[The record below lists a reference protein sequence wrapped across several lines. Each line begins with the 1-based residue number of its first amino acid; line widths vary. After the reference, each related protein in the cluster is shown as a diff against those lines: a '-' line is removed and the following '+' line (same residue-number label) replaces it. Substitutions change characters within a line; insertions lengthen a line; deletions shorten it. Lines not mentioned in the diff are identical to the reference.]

1 MGCFAST
8 LGEVPESG
16 ELRRLSDTL
25 TRIGCQRS
33 TVNSALQI
41 FGQAD
46 KDGSGSIGI
55 AEFATM
61 FSLRTSNV
69 FLPRLLSL
77 FDVSG
82 DGDIGALEFVLCLAQ
97 FFTSNQHA
105 HIYFAWRLFD
115 QDDSGS
121 MNSEEFQNILYNTMN
136 YMGRSAN
143 TDAMHDRHVILGR
156 AGARVKVKG
165 FATLIKEADID
176 DNGVITIDE
185 FKVLASH
192 SPHLV
197 APAFELWSALEQY
210 SKPCYA
216 LKQEIMKSGRWK
228 EVSAMINP
236 KAAAA
241 MRIGQDGEQKARRPR
256 RPSDSRAAAGA
267 PQVGRKH
274 ERRRAPRSGEPP
286 SANDGLNNVNGAA
299 HESRQM
305 DVDGLKAS
313 KEGRHHRRSHHHER
327 EGDERQH
334 RSHRHHRDD
343 RDGRHRKSERGHRH
357 RGNPHRTEEMS
368 PSQYYGGGGGAVAG
382 GGRGERGQQEQ
393 FFGQGIPPMGQ
404 SYSQAPPHM
413 YQHQKQ
419 QQSGQGAPHMFQQQ
433 QQYGQGDPHMY
444 QQQYSPQSPAYSG
457 GYDDGRLQQSYGNP
471 GMRSPPLGSPVRG
484 HPPRRSH
491 DDEILNQL
499 ERDLGL

>member
-8 LGEVPESG
+8 LDEVPESG

-33 TVNSALQI
+33 TVNSALRI

-61 FSLRTSNV
+61 FGLRTSNV

-176 DNGVITIDE
+176 DNGVITINE

-228 EVSAMINP
+228 EVSAMIDP

-241 MRIGQDGEQKARRPR
+241 MRIGQDGEQKVRRPR

-286 SANDGLNNVNGAA
+286 PSNDGLNNVNGGA
-299 HESRQM
+299 HESHQM

-327 EGDERQH
+327 EGGERQH
-334 RSHRHHRDD
+334 RSHHHHRDD
-343 RDGRHRKSERGHRH
+343 RDGRHRKSERSHRH
-357 RGNPHRTEEMS
+357 GGNPHRTEEMP
-368 PSQYYGGGGGAVAG
+368 PSQYYGGVGGAVAG

-404 SYSQAPPHM
+404 NYGQASPHM
-413 YQHQKQ
+413 YQQ
-419 QQSGQGAPHMFQQQ
+419 QQQYGQGDPHMYQQQ

-457 GYDDGRLQQSYGNP
+457 GYDDGILQQPYGNP
-471 GMRSPPLGSPVRG
+471 GMHSPPLGSPVRG

>member
-8 LGEVPESG
+8 LDEVPESG

-33 TVNSALQI
+33 TVNSALKI
-41 FGQAD
+41 FGRAD

-97 FFTSNQHA
+97 FFTSNQYA

-136 YMGRSAN
+136 YMGRNAN

-185 FKVLASH
+185 FKVLAAH

-241 MRIGQDGEQKARRPR
+241 MRIGQDREQKARRPR

-286 SANDGLNNVNGAA
+286 SANDGMNNVNGAA

-343 RDGRHRKSERGHRH
+343 RDGRHRKSERGHLH

-368 PSQYYGGGGGAVAG
+368 PSQYYGGGGGVAG

-393 FFGQGIPPMGQ
+393 VFGQGIPPMGQ

-413 YQHQKQ
+413 YQHQQ
-419 QQSGQGAPHMFQQQ
+419 QQQYGQGAPHMFQQQ
-433 QQYGQGDPHMY
+433 QQYGQGDPHVY

-457 GYDDGRLQQSYGNP
+457 GYDDGGLQQSYGNP